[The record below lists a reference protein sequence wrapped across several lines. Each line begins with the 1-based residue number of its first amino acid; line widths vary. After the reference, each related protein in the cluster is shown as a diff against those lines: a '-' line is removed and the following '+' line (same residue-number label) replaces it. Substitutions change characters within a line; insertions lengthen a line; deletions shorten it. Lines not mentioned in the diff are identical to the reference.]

1 MFLVQGSK
9 TGNAI
14 KGQKKIAALFQI
26 EVSSPGF
33 VTTPS
38 VDVVVTKLINTSV
51 DMVVTIALDPL
62 LDVREV
68 VLVYIVI

>member
-1 MFLVQGSK
+1 MFLVQGSE

-14 KGQKKIAALFQI
+14 KGQEKIAALFQI

-33 VTTPS
+33 ATTPS
-38 VDVVVTKLINTSV
+38 VDVVVTMAI
-51 DMVVTIALDPL
+51 DPL
-62 LDVREV
+62 LDVGKV